1 MGINQLFIY
10 KPPFETIIHI
20 CHFFGIDLTNLE
32 KKKTFTKKELID
44 LNLKD
49 NYTKIINMLDIHYLE
64 CKKQIYFKDLT
75 DKKCITILRQILRL
89 YNYSV
94 KSSEKYSDSKKYI
107 LYTVIYNKAESSEG
121 IDGIIKFD

>member
-1 MGINQLFIY
+1 
-10 KPPFETIIHI
+10 
-20 CHFFGIDLTNLE
+20 
-32 KKKTFTKKELID
+32 
-44 LNLKD
+44 
-49 NYTKIINMLDIHYLE
+49 MLDIHYLE

-94 KSSEKYSDSKKYI
+94 KSSEKYADSRKYI
-107 LYTVIYNKAESSEG
+107 LYTVIYNKPESSEG